1 VDKEYKKGIV
11 IINEQQKL
19 LLEQERILEEK
30 FEEYELL
37 KVPKE
42 SWSLQE
48 MKRISEEI
56 HEELSTIEVELDSNF
71 MYPIVESAVVFVSPI
86 PFMIKALQLLAMEED
101 GEEYDV
107 LIFHNDRRE
116 KKELPGGKI
125 IYTVA
130 ETGWQLV

>member
-1 VDKEYKKGIV
+1 MDKEYKKGIV